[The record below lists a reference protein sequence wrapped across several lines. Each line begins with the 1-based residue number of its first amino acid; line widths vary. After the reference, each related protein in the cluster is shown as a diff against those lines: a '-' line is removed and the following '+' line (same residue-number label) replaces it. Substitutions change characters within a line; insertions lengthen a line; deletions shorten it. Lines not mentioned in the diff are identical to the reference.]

1 MLKFMMYY
9 TGPFYVVFVNAKDIQ
24 TTEIFVIVGQN
35 TALNLYSIF
44 FTCYSIFFWVLNL
57 VQSHVP
63 SVTWLAILFSYR
75 YYLEWYFSDDK
86 NFFEYF
92 RNLDSLFLKESL
104 FLLYLLLCW
113 IKITGFCLGFR
124 SYKFLLLL
132 FFFLFI
138 RLNETWELPA
148 SVSKMLWF
156 LERRLFVGFSHKDGG
171 CFPWE
176 CSYLFLLLDSEALRF
191 DPAQWRSTFFM
202 DNFSV
207 SSDNLTDTHRVWNT
221 LCYLSNY
228 TNDIVLS
235 FYLDKKSLVSGQS
248 IFEGFRLFC
257 KLQLLS
263 IVV

>member
-1 MLKFMMYY
+1 MIKTFLNISVIWIPYFSKNLSFYFIY
-9 TGPFYVVFVNAKDIQ
+9 FYVELKLPVFVSDF
-24 TTEIFVIVGQN
+24 EVI
-35 TALNLYSIF
+35 
-44 FTCYSIFFWVLNL
+44 
-57 VQSHVP
+57 
-63 SVTWLAILFSYR
+63 
-75 YYLEWYFSDDK
+75 
-86 NFFEYF
+86 NF
-92 RNLDSLFLKESL
+92 
-104 FLLYLLLCW
+104 C
-113 IKITGFCLGFR
+113 CCC
-124 SYKFLLLL
+124 
-132 FFFLFI
+132 FFLFI

-156 LERRLFVGFSHKDGG
+156 LERRLFVGFSHKNGG

-176 CSYLFLLLDSEALRF
+176 CWYLFLLLDSEALRF

-207 SSDNLTDTHRVWNT
+207 PSDNLTDTHRVWNT